1 MTIATPNTGEGSYSD
16 TLRLQTSTEK
26 NDSAPVNNT
35 RVTQKPL
42 TNTTESPYKTSVHT
56 HVHIVNG
63 KIDGVNIPQIL
74 AYAVTILFIL
84 IGIKAFFK
92 WRNKK
97 REIKK
102 RTQIREYPPEYDE
115 IYATQQRTHIPSA
128 PTITRSTQNITV

>member
-1 MTIATPNTGEGSYSD
+1 LTIATPNTGESSYSEISKP
-16 TLRLQTSTEK
+16 QTNKDK

-35 RVTQKPL
+35 RVTQTPL

-97 REIKK
+97 REVKK
-102 RTQIREYPPEYDE
+102 RIQTREYPPEYDE
-115 IYATQQRTHIPSA
+115 IYATQQQTHIPSA